1 VKIFAV
7 FCLSASSL
15 LYELFLTRYFSIAH
29 WNHLSFM
36 VIGIAMLGYGASG
49 AVFALVAKP
58 REYAMVF
65 PIVSLACAV
74 CVLGSFLCLRLIPLD
89 YLRLPIEPMQL
100 CYLLLT
106 ELVLSLPFFFAGF
119 GSCLAYVGFPEKS
132 GRVAFASMIGSGAGA
147 VVPIFLLPSLGGSG
161 LVAAAALT
169 PIVAALILSIPW
181 VQKPRTAS
189 RVLLGCASILAVA
202 FTAVLVWQWN
212 TSLSIQPSPYKALP
226 QLLQST
232 GSRLTS
238 RWTSVWGFFA
248 EVESPSLH
256 YAPGLSLSF
265 SALLPSQS
273 AIALDGDDLT
283 ILSDLSGR
291 EGASFARWTHS
302 FAGYILAN
310 HPSSSLVIQRG
321 GGIGIACSVASGAK
335 QICVVVEQPDI
346 ARALR
351 AYYNSLGV
359 AVEAENP
366 RSFLARPGRSFDTIQ
381 IDDWGPSLPGMASLN
396 QEALFTVEAF
406 RAYWRHLSGTGVIIV
421 SRRLILPP
429 SDSLRLFAT
438 ALTAVR
444 QEGIVDGQEHLAVVR
459 NWDTY
464 SLLISRRPVRGLLL
478 DALTHFARIM
488 SFDLDWFPGITARET
503 NRFNRLPGSFF
514 FKEYAELVRNSGY
527 AATYPLD
534 IAPQSDER
542 PFPNRFIRLLRIG
555 EFLRS
560 VGGRTS
566 TLLLSGEIVVVAVL
580 LEAIILSVAL
590 LVPSALSLHAGKAGG
605 PAGRIVLV
613 FAASGLGFLLTE
625 IAFLNAFAL
634 LFSNPFVTLSIVL
647 TGLLIFSGIG
657 GLISE
662 QLSRHFLAPT
672 LVLIV
677 AVLVLLLWALPRC
690 LFLLLPLALPERTA
704 ASIGL
709 LLIPSLLLG
718 IPFPLAMR
726 FEATTDRERANA
738 WAANGCASVIASPAA
753 ALLGMSLGLHSLL
766 VTAAISYFLMT
777 LGVAAKGRWPLLR
790 G

>member
-1 VKIFAV
+1 MKFFAV

-49 AVFALVAKP
+49 AVFALARAARP
-58 REYAMVF
+58 RQWAGVF
-65 PIVSLACAV
+65 PIVSLACAAS
-74 CVLGSFLCLRLIPLD
+74 VLGSFLSLRLIPLD
-89 YLRLPIEPMQL
+89 YLRLPVEPVQL

-106 ELVLSLPFFFAGF
+106 ELVLSIPFFFAGL
-119 GSCLAYVGFPEKS
+119 GSCLAYVGLPERS
-132 GRVAFASMIGSGAGA
+132 GLVAFASMVGSGAGSLA
-147 VVPIFLLPSLGGSG
+147 PIFLFPSLGAGG
-161 LVAAAALT
+161 LVASATLT
-169 PIVAALILSIPW
+169 PIVAALILSLPRD
-181 VQKPRTAS
+181 QKPRTSS
-189 RVLLGCASILAVA
+189 RFLLGCAAFLAVA
-202 FTAVLVWQWN
+202 LVAVLVWQWN
-212 TSLSIQPSPYKALP
+212 ISLSIQPSPYKALP
-226 QLLQST
+226 QLQQSI
-232 GSRLTS
+232 GSRVTS
-238 RWTSVWGFFA
+238 RWTSVWGSFA
-248 EVESPSLH
+248 EVQSPSLH

-265 SALLPSQS
+265 SASLPSQS

-283 ILSDLSGR
+283 ILTNFSGR
-291 EGASFARWTHS
+291 EEASFARWTHS

-310 HPSSSLVIQRG
+310 HPASSLVIQRG

-335 QICVVVEQPDI
+335 QISVVVEQPDI

-351 AYYNSLGV
+351 AHYGSLGIV
-359 AVEAENP
+359 VEAENP

-381 IDDWGPSLPGMASLN
+381 VDDWGPSIPGMASLN

-406 RAYWRHLSGTGVIIV
+406 RAYWRRLNETGVIIV

-444 QEGIVDGQEHLAVVR
+444 QEGVLDGQEHLAVIR

-464 SLLISRRPVRGLLL
+464 SLLISRRPVQGLIL
-478 DALTHFARIM
+478 DSLTQFANTM
-488 SFDLDWFPGITARET
+488 SFDLDWFPGITAEET
-503 NRFNRLPGSFF
+503 NRFNRIPGSLF
-514 FKEYAELVRNSGY
+514 FKEYAELVKNALY
-527 AATYPLD
+527 TATYSLD
-534 IAPQSDER
+534 VAPQSDER
-542 PFPNRFIRLLRIG
+542 PFPNRFIRLSRIG
-555 EFLRS
+555 DFLRS

-590 LVPSALSLHAGKAGG
+590 LVPSALSLHGGKAGR

-613 FAASGLGFLLTE
+613 FAASGMGYLLTE

-647 TGLLIFSGIG
+647 GGLLIFSGIG

-662 QLSRHFLAPT
+662 RLPRHLLAPT
-672 LVLIV
+672 LVLIP
-677 AVLVLLLWALPRC
+677 AVLVLLLWALPRG
-690 LFLLLPLALPERTA
+690 LPLLLPLALPDRTA

-709 LLIPSLLLG
+709 LLIPSVLLG

-726 FEATTDRERANA
+726 FEATTDRERAYA
-738 WAANGCASVIASPAA
+738 WAANGCASVIAS
-753 ALLGMSLGLHSLL
+753 
-766 VTAAISYFLMT
+766 
-777 LGVAAKGRWPLLR
+777 
-790 G
+790 

>member
-1 VKIFAV
+1 MKVFAV

-49 AVFALVAKP
+49 AVFALAARP

-65 PIVSLACAV
+65 PVVSLACAAS
-74 CVLGSFLCLRLIPLD
+74 VLGSFLSLRLIPLD
-89 YLRLPIEPMQL
+89 YLRLPVEPVQL

-106 ELVLSLPFFFAGF
+106 ELVLSLPFFFAGL
-119 GSCLAYVGFPEKS
+119 GCCMAYVGLPERS
-132 GRVAFASMIGSGAGA
+132 GLVAFASMLGSGAGGLA
-147 VVPIFLLPSLGGSG
+147 PIFLLPSLGAGG
-161 LVAAAALT
+161 LVASATLT
-169 PIVAALILSIPW
+169 PIVAALILSLPRA
-181 VQKPRTAS
+181 QRPRTAS
-189 RVLLGCASILAVA
+189 RFLLGCAAFFAVA
-202 FTAVLVWQWN
+202 LMAVLVWQWN

-226 QLLQST
+226 QLLQSI
-232 GSRLTS
+232 GSRVTS
-238 RWTSVWGFFA
+238 RWTSIWGSFA
-248 EVESPSLH
+248 EVQSPSLH

-265 SALLPSQS
+265 SASLPSQS
-273 AIALDGDDLT
+273 AIALDGDDMT
-283 ILSDLSGR
+283 ILSDLSIR
-291 EGASFARWTHS
+291 KGASFARWTHS
-302 FAGYILAN
+302 FAGYILADR
-310 HPSSSLVIQRG
+310 PSSSLVIQRG

-351 AYYNSLGV
+351 AHYGSLGI

-366 RSFLARPGRSFDTIQ
+366 RSYLARPGRSFDTIQ
-381 IDDWGPSLPGMASLN
+381 VDDWGPSLPGMASLN

-406 RAYWRHLSGTGVIIV
+406 RAYWRRLSGTGVIIV

-444 QEGIVDGQEHLAVVR
+444 REGVLDGQEHLAVIR

-464 SLLISRRPVRGLLL
+464 SLLISRRPVRGPLLE
-478 DALTHFARIM
+478 ALTQFANTM
-488 SFDLDWFPGITARET
+488 SFDLDWFPGITAEET
-503 NRFNRLPGSFF
+503 NRFNRLPGSLF
-514 FKEYAELVRNSGY
+514 FKEYVELVKNTGY
-527 AATYPLD
+527 AATYSLD
-534 IAPQSDER
+534 VAPQSDER
-542 PFPNRFIRLLRIG
+542 PFPNRFIRLSRIG
-555 EFLRS
+555 DFLRS

-580 LEAIILSVAL
+580 LEAIILSAAL
-590 LVPSALSLHAGKAGG
+590 LLPSSLSLHGGKAGR

-613 FAASGLGFLLTE
+613 FAASGLGYLLTE

-634 LFSNPFVTLSIVL
+634 LFSNPFVTMSIVL
-647 TGLLIFSGIG
+647 GGLLIFSGIG

-662 QLSRHFLAPT
+662 RLPRHFLAPT
-672 LVLIV
+672 LVLIP
-677 AVLVLLLWALPRC
+677 AVLVLLLWALPRG
-690 LFLLLPLALPERTA
+690 LLLLLPLALPERTA
-704 ASIGL
+704 TSIGF
-709 LLIPSLLLG
+709 LLIPSVLLG

-726 FEATTDRERANA
+726 FEATTDRERAYA

-753 ALLGMSLGLHSLL
+753 ALLAMSLGVRSLL
-766 VTAAISYFLMT
+766 VTAATSYFLML
-777 LGVAAKGRWPLLR
+777 LGAAAGGRWPQSR